1 MKLSSLA
8 AILILTLST
17 ASHGQLRKWN
27 QKMQEL
33 GKTFSEI
40 LPLVTSNAP
49 LKPAELKKLEAAT
62 AKLTTLAHTINMS
75 PDTGANPLPPEADP
89 TLQYL
94 SGLFDRQVKYADR
107 SLKAG
112 QVRYARQVLSKT
124 AGYCIAC
131 HTRHDK
137 GPEFPTFEIDP
148 KIKALSPMERAEL
161 FAATRQFDKALDEF
175 ETLASDAKFAKQR
188 PFEWERAVR
197 QAVNLAVRVKRDP
210 ARTAKVIDKVL
221 ALGAGPEFFRS
232 EMKGWKESV
241 DMWKEEPAKE
251 GKTEKDL
258 YEQAVNLNNAARLKQ
273 RYPLDHSADVLYLR
287 ASTAVHEMLSLAPQ
301 GKHAAE
307 GLLLAGNAYRLLGE
321 PVVTPL
327 PEMYFEA
334 CVRQSPHTQVA
345 RQCYERFEE
354 SIYFGYSGSGG
365 TFIPDDI
372 QELMKEL
379 KGIAAE
385 KSGE

>member
-1 MKLSSLA
+1 M
-8 AILILTLST
+8 
-17 ASHGQLRKWN
+17 H
-27 QKMQEL
+27 
-33 GKTFSEI
+33 
-40 LPLVTSNAP
+40 
-49 LKPAELKKLEAAT
+49 
-62 AKLTTLAHTINMS
+62 
-75 PDTGANPLPPEADP
+75 
-89 TLQYL
+89 
-94 SGLFDRQVKYADR
+94 
-107 SLKAG
+107 
-112 QVRYARQVLSKT
+112 
-124 AGYCIAC
+124 
-131 HTRHDK
+131 
-137 GPEFPTFEIDP
+137 
-148 KIKALSPMERAEL
+148 
-161 FAATRQFDKALDEF
+161 
-175 ETLASDAKFAKQR
+175 
-188 PFEWERAVR
+188 
-197 QAVNLAVRVKRDP
+197 
-210 ARTAKVIDKVL
+210 VIDKVL